1 MAVITISRQY
11 GSGGDDIAGRVC
23 ELLGYR
29 YFDKRMIVRAA
40 TAAGLSQEEIMDFSE
55 DKYETHTF
63 LDHLMSGWRGPYA
76 ITHSQAWQ
84 EEIFGVGP
92 KTLSALDEI
101 KNISLIESA
110 IRTAYQRDNV
120 VIMGRGGQ
128 AILKEKTGVL
138 HVRIQAPLK
147 ARVERL
153 HRRENYSLEG
163 GQEVALRRDRAAADY
178 LHRFHKIDWN
188 DPLLYHLVIGTG
200 QLDTEAAARLIVKA
214 VGCLPPIGLKE
225 E

>member
-11 GSGGDDIAGRVC
+11 GSGGDHVAGRVC

-40 TAAGLSQEEIMDFSE
+40 IAAGLSEEEITDFSE
-55 DKYETHTF
+55 DEYEIHTF

-76 ITHSQAWQ
+76 ITHSHAWQ

-92 KTLSALDEI
+92 KTLSALDEM

-110 IRTAYQRDNV
+110 IRVAYRSDNV

-128 AILKEKTGVL
+128 AILQEKTGVL

-163 GQEVALRRDRAAADY
+163 AQEVALRRDRAAADY
-178 LHRFHKIDWN
+178 LRRFHKIDWN
-188 DPLLYHLVIGTG
+188 DPLFYHLVISTS

-214 VGCLPPIGLKE
+214 VGCLPPAASKE